1 MHEVQQVSSEQRG
14 RGHPQRIVFHAA
26 WPGDDREH
34 EALLY
39 LGEAAAENRRIYDKK
54 LWKHIRNLQGHP
66 QGEQLHVHAHCI
78 ENVFQDTDRG
88 LPENPEN
95 QIYQQTGEFSCCSKF
110 LEKRELVD

>member
-1 MHEVQQVSSEQRG
+1 MQLDPEMTGNTKLCCTLEKR
-14 RGHPQRIVFHAA
+14 RRKIAEFMTKNCENVFLAF
-26 WPGDDREH
+26 
-34 EALLY
+34 
-39 LGEAAAENRRIYDKK
+39 KK
-54 LWKHIRNLQGHP
+54 KDIRNLQGHP

-95 QIYQQTGEFSCCSKF
+95 QIYQQTGNFFLFICQMSIGEFSCCSKF